1 MPRSYY
7 RLLNNA
13 EITVWRADRETSFY
27 MSFLEQN
34 NFPIASALAIKN
46 TDKRRQWYVSRYALT
61 QAYPEAIQY
70 YSEQKPMLM
79 NGPRISLSH
88 SRNDVAIMIS
98 QNEGGIDIQW
108 PDEKLLRISKKYL
121 NPSDLNVFQGISPI
135 DAHTLLWSIKE
146 AVFKFYGTG
155 VAFKDIAIL
164 NYDPVHNTVDTRILK
179 DEKEEQKKLCAD
191 FIGEMAIAYIL
202 E

>member
-1 MPRSYY
+1 MPRTYY

-13 EITVWRADRETSFY
+13 EITVWSADEETAFYRNFLRE
-27 MSFLEQN
+27 N
-34 NFPIASALAIKN
+34 NFPISIADKIKN
-46 TDKRRQWYVSRYALT
+46 EEKRRQWYVSRYVLIH
-61 QAYPEAIQY
+61 AYPEAIQY

-98 QNEGGIDIQW
+98 HNEGGIDIQW

-121 NPSDLNVFQGISPI
+121 NPSDLDVLHEISSM
-135 DAHTLLWSIKE
+135 DAHTLLWAVKE

-164 NYDPVHNTVDTRILK
+164 KYDPVHNTVDTRI
-179 DEKEEQKKLCAD
+179 ERGQNVEQKKLCAD
-191 FIGEMAIAYIL
+191 FIGEMAIAYTI